1 MENSAA
7 DALKNGTVLNDRY
20 VTSRVIGSGG
30 FGITYLAYDTEDEKR
45 VAIKE
50 YYPKGVA
57 IRGIDG
63 VTIEPIA
70 KVYLPDFQSG
80 VERFR
85 NESEILAKLGGRTDV
100 ISVYDSFA
108 QNGTV
113 YYAMEYIDGVTI
125 KDYVLK
131 NGKLSEEQVIY
142 IARELAAAFGH
153 IYRSGIIHRD
163 ITPDNIMIDSNGSV
177 KLVDFGNA
185 RPFIADEENSMT
197 VALEPGY
204 APPEQYRHHGQHGP
218 WTDLYSLGAVLY
230 FALTEKAPADPIAR
244 LQDDSEIKK
253 ELAGVNPK
261 LAEVICRMI
270 ALMIEDR
277 FRGSEEVLEGLSD
290 EEDPPSFV

>member
-1 MENSAA
+1 MENPAA

-30 FGITYLAYDTEDEKR
+30 FGITYLAYDTADEKR

-70 KVYLPDFQSG
+70 RAYLPDFQSG

-131 NGKLSEEQVIY
+131 NGKLSEEQVIC

-153 IYRSGIIHRD
+153 IHRSGIIHRD
-163 ITPDNIMIDSNGSV
+163 ITPDNIMIASDGSV

-230 FALTEKAPADPIAR
+230 FALTEKAPADSITR

-277 FRGSEEVLEGLSD
+277 FRDSEEVLAGLN
-290 EEDPPSFV
+290 EN